1 MTQRRQLHEMLTD
14 VADGIFAGGATLGI
28 RATSLELSLP
38 VEVALDTRDGE
49 LAVLAELPRFVF
61 RGSFDTPPSR
71 LRVSWVEGMS
81 T

>member
-1 MTQRRQLHEMLTD
+1 
-14 VADGIFAGGATLGI
+14 
-28 RATSLELSLP
+28 

-71 LRVSWVEGMS
+71 LRVSWVEGAA